1 MNISKWIVA
10 MHLVAVTA
18 TLGTVANAME
28 PKGPCA
34 EDIKKLCADAK
45 PGAGG
50 IAACLKKHEADLS
63 AGCKT
68 HQENMSKKAEAFNTA
83 CGDDMKKHCPD
94 AKPGKGLMACLHG
107 KEAELS
113 PACKDALPKKR
124 PMAGHGPGPGAAAKP

>member
-1 MNISKWIVA
+1 MRISRWVVA
-10 MHLVAVTA
+10 MHLVAITA
-18 TLGTVANAME
+18 TAGSVANAAQ
-28 PKGPCA
+28 PKGACA

-50 IAACLKKHEADLS
+50 IAACLKQHEADLS

-68 HQENMSKKAEAFNTA
+68 HQDNMNKKAEAFNAA
-83 CGDDMKKHCPD
+83 CGEDMKKHCPD

-113 PACKDALPKKR
+113 QACKDMLAKKK
-124 PMAGHGPGPGAAAKP
+124 PMAGHGPAAKP